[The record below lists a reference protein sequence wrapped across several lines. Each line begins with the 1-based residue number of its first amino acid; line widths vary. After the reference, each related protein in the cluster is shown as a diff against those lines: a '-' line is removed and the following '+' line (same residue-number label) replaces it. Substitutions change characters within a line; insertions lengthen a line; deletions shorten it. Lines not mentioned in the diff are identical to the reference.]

1 LNLAGKWCEE
11 CARFLHAGAGIQRM
25 TFATWKDVIALEATR
40 RDGHAPQGCSEKPS
54 GPSRFVHAGPTG
66 VGNLPRPKERG
77 GDMAFAEMLELLG
90 QGCEE

>member
-1 LNLAGKWCEE
+1 
-11 CARFLHAGAGIQRM
+11 M